1 MGINVLDADNSSSST
16 RFAWSL
22 GGGAKWMAANQ
33 KVGVR
38 MDIRWMVT
46 PVPSGEYGT
55 WCDYW
60 GCYVTSGTDWLHQGS
75 AGLGLIFAF

>member
-1 MGINVLDADNSSSST
+1 MGINVLDATNASSST

-22 GGGAKWMAANQ
+22 GGGGKWMAANQ

-38 MDIRWMVT
+38 LDIRWMVT

-55 WCDYW
+55 WCDY
-60 GCYVTSGTDWLHQGS
+60 
-75 AGLGLIFAF
+75 